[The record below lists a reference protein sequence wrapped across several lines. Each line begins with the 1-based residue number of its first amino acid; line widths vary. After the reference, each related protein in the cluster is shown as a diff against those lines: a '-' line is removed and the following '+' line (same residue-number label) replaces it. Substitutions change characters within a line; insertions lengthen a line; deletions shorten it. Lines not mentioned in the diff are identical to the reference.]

1 MPGVTGRLKRRTM
14 SSASPTS
21 RIGLVQALIACVFWG
36 LMPIYFKLLQSVGA
50 LEVVGHRIIWS
61 VPLLLVILYFR
72 KNLIGLTKA
81 LANRKLRW
89 AMLAS
94 SSLIAANWLIY
105 VWAVHED
112 HILAASLGYF
122 ISPLLSVFLGRI
134 FLKEQLSR
142 NKWIAIAIA
151 AAGVSVLA
159 VQALDTLWISLA
171 LAASWGLYGL
181 VRKIADIGPVVGLT
195 AETGIL
201 FLPFTL
207 FLVWLTLN
215 APPSTTS
222 VHFGD
227 DLTIDLLLV
236 GGSIVT
242 AIPLLLF
249 ASAVKKMTLG
259 AIGLLN
265 YLAPTIQFF
274 VGVFVYDETLTPSHL
289 ICFVLI
295 WTSLALY
302 STDSYIT
309 GKTALKAR
317 AGQA

>member
-1 MPGVTGRLKRRTM
+1 MFSTL
-14 SSASPTS
+14 SSG
-21 RIGLVQALIACVFWG
+21 RIGLIQALIACVSWG
-36 LMPIYFKLLQSVGA
+36 LMPVYFKLLQSVDA

-72 KNLIGLTKA
+72 KNLKSLVAAIRD
-81 LANRKLRW
+81 RKLRLL
-89 AMLAS
+89 MLAS
-94 SSLIAANWLIY
+94 SCLIAANWLVY

-122 ISPLLSVFLGRI
+122 ISPLLTVLMGRVFLG
-134 FLKEQLSR
+134 EQLSR
-142 NKWIAIAIA
+142 SKWIAILIA

-159 VQALDTLWISLA
+159 MQALDTLWISLA
-171 LAASWGLYGL
+171 LAGSWSSYAL
-181 VRKIADIGPVVGLT
+181 VRKIADIGPITGLT

-207 FLVWLTLN
+207 LLVWLTFGVS
-215 APPSTTS
+215 ASGPGQ
-222 VHFGD
+222 HFGD
-227 DLTIDLLLV
+227 DRTIDLLLI
-236 GGSIVT
+236 GGSVVT

-265 YLAPTIQFF
+265 YLAPTIQFLIGIF
-274 VGVFVYDETLTPSHL
+274 IYDEAMTLSHL
-289 ICFVLI
+289 ICFLLI

-302 STDSYIT
+302 TADTYRT
-309 GKTALKAR
+309 GRAAR
-317 AGQA
+317 NLQSA

>member
-1 MPGVTGRLKRRTM
+1 M
-14 SSASPTS
+14 STAPTTS
-21 RIGLVQALIACVFWG
+21 RIGLIQALIACVFWG
-36 LMPIYFKLLQSVGA
+36 LMPVYFKLLQDVGP
-50 LEVVGHRIIWS
+50 LEVVAHRIVWS
-61 VPLLLVILYFR
+61 GPLLLVILYFR
-72 KNLIGLTKA
+72 KNLVGLSSA
-81 LANRKLRW
+81 LADPKLRW

-94 SSLIAANWLIY
+94 ASLIAANWLIY

-122 ISPLLSVFLGRI
+122 ISPLLSVLLGRI
-134 FLKEQLSR
+134 FLGEKLFR

-151 AAGVSVLA
+151 SVGVSVLA

-171 LAASWGLYGL
+171 LAISWSSYGL
-181 VRKIADIGPVVGLT
+181 VRKIADIGPIVGLT
-195 AETGIL
+195 AETGML

-207 FLVWLTLN
+207 LLIWLTL
-215 APPSTTS
+215 AIPSSATS
-222 VHFGD
+222 LHLGD
-227 DLTIDLLLV
+227 DRMIDLLLI

-265 YLAPTIQFF
+265 YLAPTIQFL
-274 VGVFVYDETLTPSHL
+274 VGVLIYKEPLTPSHI

-295 WTSLALY
+295 WISLAIF
-302 STDSYIT
+302 STDSYLA
-309 GKTALKAR
+309 GKAAR
-317 AGQA
+317 RTQSA

>member
-1 MPGVTGRLKRRTM
+1 M
-14 SSASPTS
+14 STAPATS

-36 LMPIYFKLLQSVGA
+36 LMPVYFKLLQSVDA
-50 LEVVGHRIIWS
+50 LEVVAHRIIWS

-72 KNLIGLTKA
+72 KNLAGLA
-81 LANRKLRW
+81 VAFANRKLRW

-94 SSLIAANWLIY
+94 SCLIAANWLIY
-105 VWAVHED
+105 VWAVHGD

-134 FLKEQLSR
+134 FLKEQMSR
-142 NKWIAIAIA
+142 TKWIAIAIA

-171 LAASWGLYGL
+171 LASSWGLYGL
-181 VRKIADIGPVVGLT
+181 VRKVADIGPVVGLT

-201 FLPFTL
+201 FVPFIL
-207 FLVWLTLN
+207 FLVWLTVG
-215 APPSTTS
+215 ASPSTAS
-222 VHFGD
+222 VHFTD
-227 DLTIDLLLV
+227 DRMIDLLLV

-265 YLAPTIQFF
+265 YLAPTIQFL
-274 VGVFVYDETLTPSHL
+274 VGVFIYNESLTPSHL
-289 ICFVLI
+289 ICFLLI

-302 STDSYIT
+302 STDTILT
-309 GKTALKAR
+309 GRTARKAI

>member
-1 MPGVTGRLKRRTM
+1 MPDGGVQLKRCTM
-14 SSASPTS
+14 SPAPTTS
-21 RIGLVQALIACVFWG
+21 RTGFIQALIACVFWG
-36 LMPIYFKLLQSVGA
+36 LMPVYFKLLQSVDA
-50 LEVVGHRIIWS
+50 LEVVAHRIIWS

-72 KNLIGLTKA
+72 KNLTGLAIA

-89 AMLAS
+89 TMLAS
-94 SSLIAANWLIY
+94 SLLIAANWLIY

-122 ISPLLSVFLGRI
+122 ISPLLSVLWGRI
-134 FLKEQLSR
+134 FLGEKLSR

-171 LAASWGLYGL
+171 LAISWSSYGL
-181 VRKIADIGPVVGLT
+181 VRKIADIGPIVGLT

-207 FLVWLTLN
+207 FLIWLTFDM
-215 APPSTTS
+215 PPSTNS
-222 VHFGD
+222 QHFGD
-227 DLTIDLLLV
+227 DSTIDLLLI
-236 GGSIVT
+236 GGSMVT

-249 ASAVKKMTLG
+249 ASAVKKMTLS

-265 YLAPTIQFF
+265 YLAPTIQFL
-274 VGVFVYDETLTPSHL
+274 VGVLVYKEPLTPSHI

-295 WTSLALY
+295 WISLALF
-302 STDSYIT
+302 STDSYLA
-309 GKTALKAR
+309 GKAAR
-317 AGQA
+317 KVHLA